1 MTYYTASGEPPG
13 QWSGKAA
20 ASPSLSGAVDAAV
33 IENLYQEG
41 IGPGG
46 QPRAARIMLFG

>member
-1 MTYYTASGEPPG
+1 V
-13 QWSGKAA
+13 
-20 ASPSLSGAVDAAV
+20 VDPAV

-46 QPRAARIMLFG
+46 QPRAA